1 MDGDSNPDQGIT
13 DEDSNPDES
22 SFLQVDSNP
31 NEGSFLQVD
40 SNSDEVIDVESN
52 VENIQ
57 CNAREKTPPIVSLK
71 ESYAGDLY
79 GKIVKN
85 EQEVYD
91 LYN

>member
-31 NEGSFLQVD
+31 NE
-40 SNSDEVIDVESN
+40 VIDVESN

-57 CNAREKTPPIVSLK
+57 CNAREKTPPI
-71 ESYAGDLY
+71 
-79 GKIVKN
+79 IVKN

>member
-13 DEDSNPDES
+13 DEHSNPDES

-57 CNAREKTPPIVSLK
+57 CNAREKTPAI
-71 ESYAGDLY
+71 
-79 GKIVKN
+79 IVKN
-85 EQEVYD
+85 EQEAYD
-91 LYN
+91 LYR